1 MAKQD
6 DAPVGDPEDVDAQ
19 IATLYGGPLATFV
32 ERRAVL
38 ARSLRSAGRREDA
51 DRVKALKKPKLAAW
65 ALDAGAHAEPAAV
78 AELASA
84 VDNVTETQ
92 SDGGDVRSALA
103 RLRAAEAVLIDAAR
117 DATARHDHPVD
128 PTALGSALRAV
139 VGDPDAMAALVA
151 GNLVDAPTGGGLGLA
166 VPDARRER
174 RAGRPAPS
182 AAPSDRGADTP
193 ATDEDHAAISAAR
206 RAVTDAERAAEAAQA
221 AARDAGTDAEAA
233 DAAAR
238 DAEAEAV
245 AARRRADT
253 AHDAAVR
260 ARREADARGARHDE
274 AAAGLE
280 SARAALR
287 SLEA

>member
-6 DAPVGDPEDVDAQ
+6 DAPIGDAEDVDAQ

-84 VDNVTETQ
+84 VDSVTETQ

-139 VGDPDAMAALVA
+139 VGDPDAMAALAA

-182 AAPSDRGADTP
+182 AAPDRGADNTRPTRITP
-193 ATDEDHAAISAAR
+193 RSAR
-206 RAVTDAERAAEAAQA
+206 RAGRWPTRSSHLVREATRGRRSSPAVQA
-221 AARDAGTDAEAA
+221 AAPGPAPTRGSAA
-233 DAAAR
+233 PNGPWIWWSRSRPSAPMR
-238 DAEAEAV
+238 I
-245 AARRRADT
+245 RRRWSPS
-253 AHDAAVR
+253 V
-260 ARREADARGARHDE
+260 
-274 AAAGLE
+274 LE
-280 SARAALR
+280 G
-287 SLEA
+287 